1 MLDTSVKYFHSGMA
15 GAPVMSGT
23 IGSLLAVLDACLVN
37 GFGLKTVNS
46 LVVSNNVATATIN
59 TGHSAE
65 ADVVVEIAGA
75 TPSGLN
81 GQQKVIAVTS
91 NTVQWETTGI
101 ADQTATGTI
110 SLKLAGAGWVKEFSG
125 ANLGAYRSPNIL
137 GTRMYLRVDDADA
150 TFARLI
156 GYETM
161 SDINTGTG
169 LFPSTAQRPGGLYWS
184 KSQVADSTLR
194 EWMLI
199 ADDRMFYFARA
210 HRSDYPEGYET
221 GAFGDFIPTKSGD
234 AYACVINGTSAN
246 NVGGVY
252 HPDIYWVGNSSA
264 VSGGVYAP
272 KSYTGIGAPAQMGKS
287 FPVLAFT
294 AVENQSGYVNGGLT
308 FPNPE
313 DGGLYLVPHYLLEFN
328 PNNVRGVS
336 PGFYCSPQRFT
347 STILP
352 ACDTVTGVTALP
364 GKKFKVITCLQTALI
379 GTPCF
384 VDITGPWR

>member
-1 MLDTSVKYFHSGMA
+1 MDTSVKYFHSGMA

-23 IGSLLAVLDACLVN
+23 VGSLLAVLDACLVN

-65 ADVVVEIAGA
+65 VDTVVEIAGA
-75 TPSGLN
+75 TPAALN
-81 GQQKVIAVTS
+81 GQWKVTAVS
-91 NTVQWETTGI
+91 GNNVSWETSGI
-101 ADQTATGTI
+101 ANQTATGTI

-137 GTRMYLRVDDADA
+137 GTRMYLRVDDTA
-150 TFARLI
+150 TTAARVI

-169 LFPSTAQRPGGLYWS
+169 LFPTTTQLNGGLYWS
-184 KSQVADSTLR
+184 KSSAADSTRR

-199 ADDRMFYFARA
+199 ADDRMFYFAR
-210 HRSDYPEGYET
+210 SNVLGVLESYET
-221 GAFGDFIPTKSGD
+221 GVFGDFISAKSGD

-246 NVGGVY
+246 NAGSAISVDTYPVGFSNGV
-252 HPDIYWVGNSSA
+252 SA
-264 VSGGVYAP
+264 GLYAA
-272 KSYTGIGAPAQMGKS
+272 KSYTGIGSAVQLGKN
-287 FPVLAFT
+287 FPIIT
-294 AVENQSGYVNGGLT
+294 GNSYQNISGFVAGGIA
-308 FPNPE
+308 FPNPQ
-313 DGGLYLVPHYLLEFN
+313 DGGVYIVPHYLLEFS
-328 PNNVRGVS
+328 PNSIRGVS
-336 PGFYCSPQRFT
+336 PGFYCSPQAFT
-347 STILP
+347 STVFP
-352 ACDTVTGVTALP
+352 ARETITGVTAFP
-364 GKKFKVITCLQTALI
+364 NKKFKSIPLRINPGI

>member
-1 MLDTSVKYFHSGMA
+1 MDTSVKYFHSGMT
-15 GAPVMSGT
+15 GAPVMNGT
-23 IGSLLAVLDACLVN
+23 AGSLLAVLDACLVN

-46 LVVSNNVATATIN
+46 LVVSNNVATATIS

-65 ADVVVEIAGA
+65 VDTVVEIAGA
-75 TPSGLN
+75 TPAGLN
-81 GQQKVIAVTS
+81 GQWKVTAVNGNNVS
-91 NTVQWETTGI
+91 WETSGV
-101 ADQTATGTI
+101 ANQTATGTI

-137 GTRMYLRVDDADA
+137 GTRMYLRVDDTAT
-150 TFARLI
+150 TFARVI

-169 LFPSTAQRPGGLYWS
+169 LFPTTTQLNGGLYWS
-184 KSQVADSTLR
+184 KSGAADSTRR

-210 HRSDYPEGYET
+210 HRSDHPEGYET

-246 NVGGVY
+246 NVSVPY
-252 HPDIYWVGNSSA
+252 HPDIYWVGNSNA

-272 KSYTGIGAPAQMGKS
+272 KSYTGIGASVQMGKN
-287 FPVLAFT
+287 FPLITF
-294 AVENQSGYVNGGLT
+294 NGGDNHSGYVNGGLT

-313 DGGLYLVPHYLLEFN
+313 DGGLYVVPHYLLEFN
-328 PNNVRGVS
+328 PNSVRGVS
-336 PGFYCSPQRFT
+336 PGFYCSPQRFN
-347 STILP
+347 STVLP
-352 ACDTVTGVTALP
+352 ARETVTGVTALP
-364 GKKFKVITCLQTALI
+364 GKKFKVITCLFTPLI